1 MQTPKPHGFF
11 TIAREAACVFGLIA
25 IAGVLTP
32 AQAEN
37 ASNCARYG
45 TDYVAV
51 SGSSNCVRVGGHVRV
66 NNLPRSSGAPLAYAP
81 DQKGLY
87 QTAAAG
93 SQLQLFAP
101 FALLNEILPR

>member
-1 MQTPKPHGFF
+1 MQTPKTRGSF
-11 TIAREAACVFGLIA
+11 TSVWEAASLIGLIA
-25 IAGVLTP
+25 FATVSTP
-32 AQAEN
+32 ARAEN

-45 TDYVAV
+45 ADYVAV

-93 SQLQLFAP
+93 SQLQLLAP

>member
-1 MQTPKPHGFF
+1 MQTPKPRGFF
-11 TIAREAACVFGLIA
+11 TTAREAACVVGLIA
-25 IAGVLTP
+25 ISAFSSP

-45 TDYVAV
+45 ADYVAV

-66 NNLPRSSGAPLAYAP
+66 NNLPRNSGAPLAYAP

-93 SQLQLFAP
+93 SQLQLLAP